1 MEPIEVTARFNLTG
15 RIDPIAF
22 TWKDRLYQVES
33 TGRRWDAPDG
43 QHILVMA
50 SGEHVYELL
59 FSPSDRRWFLS
70 EVGPHRIAA

>member
-15 RIDPIAF
+15 RIDPIDF
-22 TWKDRLYQVES
+22 TWKSHLHQVES
-33 TGRRWDAPDG
+33 TGRRWDSPDG

-50 SGEHVYELL
+50 SGDRVYELL
-59 FSPSDRRWFLS
+59 FSPSDHRWFLR

>member
-15 RIDPIAF
+15 RIDPIDF
-22 TWKDRLYQVES
+22 TWKGHHYRIES

-43 QHILVMA
+43 QHILVM
-50 SGEHVYELL
+50 SYGDRVYELL
-59 FSPSDRRWFLS
+59 FSPSDRRWFLG